1 MNQGADPQ
9 DLYARWLER
18 GTRVAF
24 AFAIVSLA
32 LYFSGV
38 LAPVVPLEQLPAL
51 WRLPAAEFVRQAHAP
66 AGWSWLSL
74 AGRGD
79 YLNLLAIAVFALLSL
94 LCTVRVIPAFL
105 RTGERAHAVLAMLQ
119 ALVLLAAALDLFPGT
134 R

>member
-1 MNQGADPQ
+1 MSQGTDPQ
-9 DLYARWLER
+9 DLYARWLEW

-24 AFAIVSLA
+24 VFAIVSLA

-51 WRLPAAEFVRQAHAP
+51 WRLPAAEFVRQANAP

-79 YLNLLAIAVFALLSL
+79 YLNLLAIAVFALLGL

-105 RTGERAHAVLAMLQ
+105 RAGERIHAVLAILQ
-119 ALVLLAAALDLFPGT
+119 AAVLLAAALGLFPGA